1 MTVLPTVE
9 KPLAAVA
16 QLGNPAEIVLRYFTL
31 FNLGEYQQVAEL
43 FATDGS
49 LYPPFESPVVGRD
62 KIAQYLIKEAEGM
75 SVSLLDAEI
84 EPGEGD
90 YFQVNVRGSVT
101 ALIFQVKVAW
111 RFILTADGKIDSV
124 RVDLVATLEELLKI
138 RPQGDR

>member
-31 FNLGEYQQVAEL
+31 FNLGEYQQVADL

-49 LYPPFESPVVGRD
+49 LYPPFESPVVGRG

-90 YFQVNVRGSVT
+90 CFQVNVRGSVT
-101 ALIFQVKVAW
+101 ALVFQVKVVW